1 MTAGRIWSVVSEY
14 QPSALAVSV
23 RRSGRV
29 TITARPTVRSEVS
42 ASQPASN
49 PKSEMKALAL
59 IVEHAE
65 QTATPPETAAST
77 PAVEE

>member
-1 MTAGRIWSVVSEY
+1 VIRGDI
-14 QPSALAVSV
+14 L
-23 RRSGRV
+23 RS
-29 TITARPTVRSEVS
+29 
-42 ASQPASN
+42 
-49 PKSEMKALAL
+49 KALAL